1 MKIKLPNLKKMRAHK
16 VAWFLSLRSLV
27 RGNFGVTILT
37 IFMLAII
44 YVNMLFI
51 PSIIQGFIKA
61 TNKQLTSTLTSNV
74 MISSSVAGSD
84 ISNREP
90 LINDIRKN
98 DKVEAVTGT
107 YRAGMQISSGDI
119 SNVWTVDAIDPDSYK
134 NVFVSPSRIYEG
146 KFLNEDDEDGIFLGI
161 QIAGVGNKLLPN
173 YASSLKTVRVGDT
186 VTVSL
191 VTGQKHDF
199 KVKGIFEN
207 IFIFS
212 DQKAYITHSA
222 AEKLIP
228 GSGGHATSI
237 YIKTKDGVDEDKL
250 GKELVKNMPGIKYQ
264 SSKVMAAGI
273 NEQVSAFNIV
283 LEIMKGFSLIVAA
296 ITVFIVTYVELINKR
311 KQIGIQRAIGIRP
324 VAIVFVYIVKS
335 FIFAITGIII
345 GAVIF
350 NYICIPWVDANPLQ
364 FPYGPVKLFIEN
376 SEMLYDAL
384 ILIIVA
390 FISALVPAIQSVR
403 IKILDAIWGS
413 N

>member
-1 MKIKLPNLKKMRAHK
+1 MRAHK
-16 VAWFLSLRSLV
+16 VAWFLSLRSLI

-84 ISNREP
+84 IAAREE
-90 LINDIRKN
+90 LLANIRENDQ
-98 DKVEAVTGT
+98 VQAATGT
-107 YRAGMQISSGDI
+107 YRAGVQISKGDI

-146 KFLNEDDEDGIFLGI
+146 KFLDENDEDGIFLGI
-161 QIAGVGNKLLPN
+161 QIAGVDDKLLPN
-173 YASSLKTVRVGDT
+173 YASSLKTVHVGDT

-199 KVKGIFEN
+199 KVKGIFKN

-222 AEKLIP
+222 IEKLIP
-228 GSGGHATSI
+228 GSAGHATSI
-237 YIKTKDGVDEDKL
+237 YIKTKAGADEDKL
-250 GKELVKNMPGIKYQ
+250 GKQLVKDLFGIKYQ
-264 SSKVMAAGI
+264 TSEVMAAGI

-324 VAIVFVYIVKS
+324 IAIVFVYIIKS
-335 FIFAITGIII
+335 FIFAIAGIAI
-345 GAVIF
+345 GAAIF
-350 NYICIPWVDANPLQ
+350 NLICVPWIAANPLE
-364 FPYGPVKLFIEN
+364 FPYGPVTLFVEN
-376 SEMLYDAL
+376 SEMQFDAL
-384 ILIIVA
+384 ILVIVS
-390 FISALVPAIQSVR
+390 FVSALVPAIQSVR
-403 IKILDAIWGS
+403 IKILDAIWGA